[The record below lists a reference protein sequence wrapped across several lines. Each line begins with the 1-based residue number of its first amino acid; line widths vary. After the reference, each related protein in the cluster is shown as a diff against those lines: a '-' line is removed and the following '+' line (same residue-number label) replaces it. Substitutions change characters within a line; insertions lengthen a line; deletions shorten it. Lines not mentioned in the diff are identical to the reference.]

1 MLGSCISKFNDLVN
15 ESRLENKCV
24 LVVQYR

>member
-1 MLGSCISKFNDLVN
+1 MLGSCISKFNEVVN
-15 ESRLENKCV
+15 ESPLENKCV